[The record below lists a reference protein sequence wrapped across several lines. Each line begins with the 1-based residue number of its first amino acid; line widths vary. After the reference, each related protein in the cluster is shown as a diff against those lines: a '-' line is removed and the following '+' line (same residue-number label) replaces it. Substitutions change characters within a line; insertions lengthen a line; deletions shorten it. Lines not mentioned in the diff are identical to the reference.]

1 MEQTEEDKACS
12 FVQISDSMKPDT
24 TDRNHKIDHKKL
36 LVRDPPPRSSY
47 RSDLFMKFNKFSL
60 SSLVFCLFV

>member
-36 LVRDPPPRSSY
+36 LVVE
-47 RSDLFMKFNKFSL
+47 F
-60 SSLVFCLFV
+60 